1 LESAD
6 CAPPFVG
13 IFSTTVALASTIAD
27 LAGMDAT
34 PMSKL
39 ESKATDVVL
48 KLFTLCSFLS
58 FRVVRRI

>member
-1 LESAD
+1 LGSAD
-6 CAPPFVG
+6 GAPPFVG

-48 KLFTLCSFLS
+48 KIFTLCSFLS
-58 FRVVRRI
+58 FRVVQRI